1 MCKSNQEV
9 NWHLLNAVNSEKRMR
24 PYLEEFP
31 NEPICALE
39 MYLWNSQ
46 ISAQF
51 WQVIGFTEIA
61 LRNRID
67 QQLSRRSIVPGY
79 SWFQDPK
86 IVRPGSLTARKVAKA
101 SDLLR
106 RSGKYVSHEGLL
118 TELNLSFWQQL
129 VSRANR
135 NLWPDISRGFATQKV
150 ITPETFAELVEEF
163 HQFRNRIAHHNKI
176 WHLDLYAK
184 YLVMIEILEHLDP
197 QFSVFVMREVLILDS
212 LANGPKCRSQS
223 RE

>member
-1 MCKSNQEV
+1 MCKDNQEV
-9 NWHLLNAVNSEKRMR
+9 HWQLLNDINSEKRMR

-31 NEPICALE
+31 NSPICALE
-39 MYLWNSQ
+39 MYLWNTK

-67 QQLSRRSIVPGY
+67 QQLSRKSIVPGY

-106 RSGKYVSHEGLL
+106 RSGKNVSHERIL

-135 NLWPDISRGFATQKV
+135 NLWPDISRGFASHKT
-150 ITPETFAELVEEF
+150 IEPETFAELVEEF

-176 WHLDLYAK
+176 WHLDLYSK
-184 YLVMIEILEHLDP
+184 YLVMIEILEKIDP
-197 QFSVFVMREVLILDS
+197 QFSAFVMSKVVILEF
-212 LANGPKCRSQS
+212 LGEEPKCRNQP

>member
-1 MCKSNQEV
+1 MIEI
-9 NWHLLNAVNSEKRMR
+9 NSDKRMA
-24 PYLEEFP
+24 PYLQEFP
-31 NEPICALE
+31 SEPICALE
-39 MYLWNSQ
+39 TYMWNTK

-67 QQLSRRSIVPGY
+67 QQLSRRSTDPKY
-79 SWFQDPK
+79 SWFRDPK
-86 IVRPGSLTARKVAKA
+86 IVRPGSLIARKVANA
-101 SDLLR
+101 SDLLL
-106 RSGKYVSHEGLL
+106 RSGKDITHERLL

-135 NLWPDISRGFATQKV
+135 NLWPDISRGFIAPKT
-150 ITPETFAELVEEF
+150 ITPDAFAELVEEF

-176 WHLDLYAK
+176 WHLDLYRE
-184 YLVMIEILEHLDP
+184 YLVMIEILERIEP
-197 QFSVFVMREVLILDS
+197 QFSAFVMKEVEILD
-212 LANGPKCRSQS
+212 LIDEQPKCLSPQ